1 MYTFLQLRSVALRT
15 AARPLSYRRR
25 HFGVT
30 APAREYVPRAPAPG
44 DRVYVAMSSGVDSS
58 TVAALIRDQY
68 PDNEVSGIYMENWN
82 DTSNGEGLTCTER
95 EWIDVQK
102 VCQTVGL
109 PCERVNFEREYWN
122 EVFMPMIE
130 MYKQGLTPNP
140 DVGCNKFIKFG
151 ELYRY
156 LEKKEQSTA
165 VAASTRDSK
174 GRNWWLATGHYANV
188 GLDKAS
194 NTVHL
199 LRPTHL
205 PKDQSYYLSAISSTV
220 LPRLLFPLGGYTKP
234 QVRDLALKKYNLP
247 TAEKPDSQG
256 ICFIGQ
262 GQNTFR
268 RFLDEYLEANPGD
281 VVTETGEVVGR
292 HNGLWHATVG
302 QRSGIAMPQGDPAKK
317 GTWYVARK
325 VPALNQ
331 IVIVRGADNPAF
343 FTNRVQCAEFDWL
356 GHVDAAALERDCAGV
371 VVQYRSLQT
380 PERVRRVRVGDSGL
394 EVEFETLRRAVA
406 PGQYL
411 VMYNEA
417 GRVLGSGV
425 ITNTDRT
432 EQANL

>member
-1 MYTFLQLRSVALRT
+1 M
-15 AARPLSYRRR
+15 
-25 HFGVT
+25 
-30 APAREYVPRAPAPG
+30 PRIPAPG

-58 TVAALIRDQY
+58 TVAALLREKY
-68 PDNEVSGIYMENWN
+68 PNNDISGVYMENWN

-95 EWIDVQK
+95 DWIDVQK
-102 VCQTVGL
+102 VCHSIGL

-130 MYKQGLTPNP
+130 MYKMGLTPNP

-156 LEKKEQSTA
+156 LEKKEKSL
-165 VAASTRDSK
+165 AASSSK
-174 GRNWWLATGHYANV
+174 IQNWWLATGHYANV
-188 GLDKAS
+188 GLDSTS

-199 LRPTHL
+199 LRPSHL

-220 LPRLLFPLGGYTKP
+220 LPRLLFPLGDYTKP
-234 QVRDLALKKYNLP
+234 QVRDLALNKYHLP

-268 RFLDEYLEANPGD
+268 RFLDDYLEANPGD
-281 VVTETGEVVGR
+281 VVTEDGEVVGR

-302 QRSGIAMPQGDPAKK
+302 QRSGVAMPQGDPAKK
-317 GTWYVARK
+317 GAWYVARK
-325 VPALNQ
+325 IPVKNQ

-343 FTNRVQCAEFDWL
+343 YTNRVCCDTFDWL
-356 GHVDAAALERDCAGV
+356 GHVDTDKIARDCPHI

-380 PERVRRVRVGDSGL
+380 PERVRCVSVGENGGL

-411 VMYNEA
+411 VMYNDE

-425 ITNTDRT
+425 ITNTDRK
-432 EQANL
+432 